1 MEIEG
6 RNDKMK
12 RRGEMTR
19 WKWREENYKI
29 KMEERKWHDENEGGE
44 NDKMKIEGRND
55 KMKMKE
61 KLQVEM
67 EEK

>member
-29 KMEERKWHDENEGGE
+29 KMEERK
-44 NDKMKIEGRND
+44 
-55 KMKMKE
+55 
-61 KLQVEM
+61 
-67 EEK
+67 